1 LKRNG
6 NRTRRVR
13 WNDGLANSDNLRKR
27 SLLEQVYVYPKEL
40 AFENDEDQ
48 SRGGNLK
55 QELDDEDQ
63 GTGTVKEELD
73 DDGIPFG

>member
-1 LKRNG
+1 
-6 NRTRRVR
+6 
-13 WNDGLANSDNLRKR
+13 
-27 SLLEQVYVYPKEL
+27 LEQVYVYPKEL